1 MHCAASERNW
11 VRAYNTWCSAYN
23 RAGRCRCSQAKQH
36 QPRATTRPTT
46 LPRCRGREV
55 RNSWAPTGSWRH
67 LSGGDG
73 EMSVWKHVTD
83 VPKGRVSVFA
93 ELQSFTSSRSSCF
106 LSLFKTLNWHGKMN
120 AIYFFWINQHWISQ
134 HLVCKD
140 KVLLFP
146 VTSTALVLKKQ
157 LVTGY

>member
-46 LPRCRGREV
+46 QPRCRGREV

-83 VPKGRVSVFA
+83 VPEGRVSVFT
-93 ELQSFTSSRSSCF
+93 ELRSFTSSRSWYF
-106 LSLFKTLNWHGKMN
+106 LSLFKMS
-120 AIYFFWINQHWISQ
+120 AIFFYFFFGINQHWTSQ